1 MQRRGADCNVRCQ
14 EPDEAC
20 VHVRP
25 EGRGDNTVL
34 PPSGVDEQDDEHA
47 NVKTVVIGGRDLG
60 KKK

>member
-1 MQRRGADCNVRCQ
+1 
-14 EPDEAC
+14 
-20 VHVRP
+20 VRP